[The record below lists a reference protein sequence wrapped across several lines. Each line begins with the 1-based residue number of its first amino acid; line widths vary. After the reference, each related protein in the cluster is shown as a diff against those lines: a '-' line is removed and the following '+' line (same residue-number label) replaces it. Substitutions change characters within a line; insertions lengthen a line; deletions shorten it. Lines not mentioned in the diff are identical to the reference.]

1 MERSC
6 DSNGRAAIVGG
17 KDLNVKFPFGE
28 LMNVNFENAARYCCF
43 AMLACLSF
51 STAGANLALVG
62 FIVCAAFSKKWFY
75 DFHLITS
82 SAVAKIS
89 LICFALLCLSSVWT
103 EANLTYSLAWISKY
117 KKLLILPLMMPFFQE
132 RKDRVFFIKVLF
144 LSLLSGLAV
153 SYFNYLGWT
162 RIGDCPEVG
171 CSTHSYITLS
181 MLNCLLFI
189 VSFALFSSEV
199 GVRQKLFY
207 GLCMLLSAA
216 NVLFVL
222 PSRTGQILFFILLV
236 LSPLAVWGR
245 RVVDTRKKW
254 LSLVASLLL
263 IGISL
268 IALQTMKGSRL
279 MDSIEKI
286 RTHKVEAF
294 NSNSDKV
301 SVDVRFE
308 FYKKAF
314 VLIQQKPLLGW
325 GAGGHEPEFLRMS
338 EQGNTPN
345 EQFKFANPHNE
356 YLSWTVQTG
365 LIGLVVFLYWLI
377 VVWRNSMRIVHAD
390 ERLIFHGWF
399 LIFTVGSL
407 LNSFLLDFSEGYMMV
422 LLIAVLTPLRK
433 KALISK

>member
-1 MERSC
+1 
-6 DSNGRAAIVGG
+6 
-17 KDLNVKFPFGE
+17 
-28 LMNVNFENAARYCCF
+28 MNINFENAARYSCLI
-43 AMLACLSF
+43 MLACLSF

-62 FIVCAAFSKKWFY
+62 FLICAIFSKKWLDEFRW
-75 DFHLITS
+75 LATS
-82 SAVAKIS
+82 LVAKAS
-89 LICFALLCLSSVWT
+89 LLCFVLLCLSTLWS
-103 EANLTYSLAWISKY
+103 EANWALSLAWIGKY
-117 KKLLILPLMMPFFQE
+117 KKLLLLPLVMPFFQE
-132 RKDRVFFIKVLF
+132 RKDRVVFIKVLF
-144 LSLLSGLAV
+144 FSLLSGLTV

-162 RIGDCPEVG
+162 RIGDCPEAG
-171 CSTHSYITLS
+171 CTTHSHITLS

-199 GVRQKLFY
+199 GFRQKFLY
-207 GLCMLLSAA
+207 GLCMLLSAV

-222 PSRTGQILFFILLV
+222 PSRTGQILLFILLF

-245 RVVDTRKKW
+245 RVVDARKKW

-286 RTHKVEAF
+286 RTYKVEAF

-338 EQGNTPN
+338 ELGNTPN

-422 LLIAVLTPLRK
+422 LLIAVLTPKRPCSTEEK
-433 KALISK
+433 